1 MSKKTLYFVFTLP
14 DGKTRKLSIS
24 DARPDLK
31 KADVEA
37 VGNAIVEKKAF
48 VYKDQPVSG
57 LKDWYVENVSQD
69 RPQ

>member
-14 DGKTRKLSIS
+14 DGKTRKLSIG
-24 DARPDLK
+24 DARADLT
-31 KADVEA
+31 KAEIEA
-37 VGNAIVEKKAF
+37 AGNAIVEKKAF
-48 VYKDQPVSG
+48 VYKGQPVSG